1 MNVLD
6 FVLML
11 DEKYGENWMEEDL
24 TEGERIVYNYL
35 RAEWNQTFGNCGP
48 VDLYE
53 IEDNH

>member
-1 MNVLD
+1 VNVLD

-11 DEKYGENWMEEDL
+11 DERYGENWMEEDL
-24 TEGERIVYNYL
+24 TEGERIIYNYL
-35 RAEWNQTFGNCGP
+35 RMEWNQTFGNCGP